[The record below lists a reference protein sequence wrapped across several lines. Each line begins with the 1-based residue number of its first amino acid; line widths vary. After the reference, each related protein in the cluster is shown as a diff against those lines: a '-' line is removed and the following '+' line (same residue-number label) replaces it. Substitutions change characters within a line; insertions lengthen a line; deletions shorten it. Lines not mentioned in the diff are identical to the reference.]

1 MCMPRIDIV
10 QYTIFVR
17 LVMQDRTCMKYIV
30 YVGICSYMLIYKGD
44 ARASQICLC

>member
-17 LVMQDRTCMKYIV
+17 LVMQDRTCMKYI
-30 YVGICSYMLIYKGD
+30 
-44 ARASQICLC
+44 CLCGDLLLYVDI